1 MAQHVGRYVPLHLE
15 SQPMMAELVD
25 WLAVSVIKH
34 VWRATSFLALDD
46 FDGDIAEWAN
56 ANTCFCIIQRYD
68 VALKVTFRPTEV
80 FGLSCF

>member
-1 MAQHVGRYVPLHLE
+1 
-15 SQPMMAELVD
+15 MMAELVD

-56 ANTCFCIIQRYD
+56 ANACFGIVQRYD
-68 VALKVTFRPTEV
+68 VALKVTF
-80 FGLSCF
+80 